1 MIRSV
6 RQKNGEAG
14 SALVEFALASIVILT
29 VLFGII
35 DLGRCLYSYNWLSNS
50 ARLGSRYM
58 MVRGINCN
66 PLIDNYPNL
75 SQWGGG
81 TGCPASNADVTA
93 LIHSQADGI
102 DWSKVTVTT
111 TCTTNT
117 AGRNTPP
124 CGVQGNDPQAFVNVK
139 VTYQFSFITPLVNQF
154 VPGGSWLMS
163 SSSQR
168 PLP

>member
-1 MIRSV
+1 MI

-58 MVRGINCN
+58 MVRGVNCN
-66 PLIDNYPNL
+66 PLIDNYPDL

-81 TGCPASNADVTA
+81 AGCPALNSDVTA
-93 LIHSQADGI
+93 LIQSQADGI

-111 TCTTNT
+111 TCTTNNV
-117 AGRNTPP
+117 GNTPP
-124 CGVQGNDPQAFVNVK
+124 CGVAGNDPNSWVK
-139 VTYQFSFITPLVNQF
+139 VTVQYQFSFITPLVNQF
-154 VPGGSWLMS
+154 LTNGYWTMTST
-163 SSSQR
+163 SQR
-168 PLP
+168 PLT